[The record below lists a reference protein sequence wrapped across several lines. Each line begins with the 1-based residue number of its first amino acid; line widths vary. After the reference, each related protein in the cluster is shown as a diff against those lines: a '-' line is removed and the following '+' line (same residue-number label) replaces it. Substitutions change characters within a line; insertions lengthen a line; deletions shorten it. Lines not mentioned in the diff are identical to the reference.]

1 MKIRIVAAALL
12 ATSIATPVMADVD
25 PNVAEARQVIKQFFT
40 QLKGELK
47 KAMKEGGPVHAISV
61 CNEKAPKI
69 ADDIS
74 AKTGWYVARTSLK
87 PRAPTNSPLPW
98 EKKVLQKF
106 EAEKAA
112 GKPVKA
118 IDYSDVVEEDGK
130 KVFRYMKAIPTGAIP
145 PTRRAVSSWATSAA
159 PSFSRRPCKGHL
171 EKFEMPVRDRE
182 VSPAIFE
189 VPSSLLVPHPEMP
202 ALLHIPA
209 HSPAR
214 QPSSHQRLC

>member
-1 MKIRIVAAALL
+1 MKTGILAAALL
-12 ATSIATPVMADVD
+12 ATSITAPVMADVD
-25 PNVAEARQVIKQFFT
+25 PNVAEARQIIKQFFT

-98 EKKVLQKF
+98 EKKVLQEF

-130 KVFRYMKAIPTGAIP
+130 KVFRYMKAIPTGKICLNCHGGAEVKP
-145 PTRRAVSSWATSAA
+145 EVEKKLQELY
-159 PSFSRRPCKGHL
+159 PSDK
-171 EKFEMPVRDRE
+171 
-182 VSPAIFE
+182 
-189 VPSSLLVPHPEMP
+189 
-202 ALLHIPA
+202 
-209 HSPAR
+209 AR
-214 QPSSHQRLC
+214 GFKEGDIRGAFVLKKTL